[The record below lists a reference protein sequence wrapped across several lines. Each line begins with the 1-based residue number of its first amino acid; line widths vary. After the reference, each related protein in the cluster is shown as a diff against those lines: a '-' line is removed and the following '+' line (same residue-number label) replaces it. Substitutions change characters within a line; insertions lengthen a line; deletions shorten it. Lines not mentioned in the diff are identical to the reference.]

1 MGTKAK
7 SDKDGRIVRGKKRR
21 AAKSKVWRGTARWLK
36 QAVSSNDPYA
46 AAEASRLAKE
56 LTARAKALG

>member
-7 SDKDGRIVRGKKRR
+7 SDKDGRIMRGKKRR
-21 AAKSKVWRGTARWLK
+21 AAKGKVWREVARWVK
-36 QAVSSNDPYA
+36 QAVSSKDPYA
-46 AAEASRLAKE
+46 AAEAARLAKE